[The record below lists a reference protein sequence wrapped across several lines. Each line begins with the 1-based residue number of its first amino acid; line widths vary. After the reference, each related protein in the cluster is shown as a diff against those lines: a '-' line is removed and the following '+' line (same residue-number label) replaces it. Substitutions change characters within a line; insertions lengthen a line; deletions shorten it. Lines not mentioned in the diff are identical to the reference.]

1 MVKKALY
8 PGTFDPVT
16 NGHVDII
23 QRAATI
29 FDEVW
34 VTVGSNTS
42 KKPYFTLEERM
53 ALLHTTF
60 ASLKNVRVMSFEG
73 LLVEFARQH
82 DIPVMIRG
90 LRAVQD
96 FEYEFQLAG
105 MNRTMAKDIETLF
118 MIPSQEVMFIS
129 SSLVKEVALLGG
141 DIRRFVPTHVV
152 AAFERKKV

>member
-23 QRAATI
+23 QRAATL

-34 VTVGSNTS
+34 VAVGSNTS
-42 KKPYFTLEERM
+42 KKPHFSLEERI
-53 ALLHTTF
+53 ALLQTTF
-60 ASLKNVRVMSFEG
+60 ASLKNVHVTSFQG
-73 LLVEFARQH
+73 LLVEFAHQH
-82 DIPVMIRG
+82 EIPVMIRG

-105 MNRTMAKDIETLF
+105 MNRTLAKDIETLF

-129 SSLVKEVALLGG
+129 SSLVKEIALLGG
-141 DIRRFVPTHVV
+141 DIARFVPKHVV
-152 AAFERKKV
+152 AAFDRKKI